1 GEILASS
8 DILSLHIPLTSDSE
22 GLIDAQ
28 ALARMKPGAV
38 LINTARGELVE
49 EAALVAALSD
59 GRLAGAGIDV
69 FAVEPIRDDNPL
81 LALENVVLTPH
92 VAWLTGETFG
102 RSLEVATENCRRLVA
117 GQTLLH
123 RVV

>member
-1 GEILASS
+1 
-8 DILSLHIPLTSDSE
+8 
-22 GLIDAQ
+22 
-28 ALARMKPGAV
+28 MKPGAV